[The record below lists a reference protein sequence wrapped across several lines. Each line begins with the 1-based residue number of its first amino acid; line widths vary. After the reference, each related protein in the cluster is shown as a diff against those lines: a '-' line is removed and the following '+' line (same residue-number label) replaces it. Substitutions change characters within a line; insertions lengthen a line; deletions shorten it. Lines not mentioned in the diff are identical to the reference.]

1 MEVVWKDVMGYEGI
15 YQVSNY
21 GEVLRLRSLDSR
33 GHLRNSKILKQ
44 TKTKDGYMQLG
55 LHKNGKEQ
63 KVLVHQLVAMVFLDN
78 PNNYVE
84 VNHKDENKQNNSV
97 SNLEWCN
104 HKYNANY
111 GTSQARRI
119 ITLKQNKIKKG
130 GSILCAEKI

>member
-1 MEVVWKDVMGYEGI
+1 MEVVWKDVRGYEGI
-15 YQVSNY
+15 YQVSNC

-63 KVLVHQLVAMVFLDN
+63 KVLVHQLVAMAFLDN

>member
-1 MEVVWKDVMGYEGI
+1 MEVVWKDVRGYEGI

>member
-1 MEVVWKDVMGYEGI
+1 MEVVWKDVRGYEGI

-63 KVLVHQLVAMVFLDN
+63 KVLVHQLVAMAFLDN

>member
-1 MEVVWKDVMGYEGI
+1 MEVVWKDVRGYEGI
-15 YQVSNY
+15 YQVSSC

-63 KVLVHQLVAMVFLDN
+63 KVLVHQLVAAAFLDN